1 MLPFVGAGKAPE
13 RAKIVNELLIH
24 HTSVLARLIRLWARV
39 KDCRGKVREEWQ
51 SQVARLS

>member
-1 MLPFVGAGKAPE
+1 MLPFVAAGKAPE

-24 HTSVLARLIRLWARV
+24 HTSVLVRLLRLWARV